1 MSRNLSHCSDRCN
14 ANHSEP
20 HLHRNC
26 TFFTRQRRATHV
38 CRRLTLTTSLTVT
51 TVTVLG
57 VILAILG
64 PATMAP
70 TGDGN
75 LSITKVI
82 NGERINYNMKFTY
95 NPSDR
100 SQYPVNRKTGR
111 QEAILEYFRKYAI
124 QI

>member
-1 MSRNLSHCSDRCN
+1 ML
-14 ANHSEP
+14 
-20 HLHRNC
+20 LLFL
-26 TFFTRQRRATHV
+26 FFFQ
-38 CRRLTLTTSLTVT
+38 LQ
-51 TVTVLG
+51 
-57 VILAILG
+57 
-64 PATMAP
+64 
-70 TGDGN
+70 
-75 LSITKVI
+75 KVI